1 MTGTLEHIRPS
12 RNARLCWGAAVALA
26 VFVAVAGCSP
36 RTESPQTLPK
46 MSITVGGRALAV
58 EVAMRPAER
67 ATGMMFRK
75 KIGPDEGMLF
85 VFPYDARTPFYMRN
99 TYVPLSIAFITSGG
113 VIMNIEEMQPLKED
127 LHYPVVEC
135 RYALE
140 MPAGWFERNKVK
152 VGDRVALPLEAVAT
166 E

>member
-1 MTGTLEHIRPS
+1 MIDTPEHIRPS
-12 RNARLCWGAAVALA
+12 RSVLLCWGATVALA
-26 VFVAVAGCSP
+26 AFLAVAGCSP
-36 RTESPQTLPK
+36 KTELPQSLPK
-46 MSITVGGRALAV
+46 MTMTVGGRALAV
-58 EVAMRPAER
+58 EVAKRPAER
-67 ATGMMFRK
+67 MTGMMFRK

-85 VFPYDARTPFYMRN
+85 VFPYDAMTPFYMRN

-127 LHYPVVEC
+127 LHHPLVEC

-140 MPAGWFERNKVK
+140 MPAGWFARNKVQP
-152 VGDRVALPLEAVAT
+152 GDRVTLPLEAKAT